1 MRAISSTLIFTLT
14 TLVAACATAKEP
26 AMTTTSTTTK
36 TATVS
41 HAPTAAKR
49 TGYSTQGGIR
59 YYYEVHGSGEPLL
72 LLHGGLMSIDTLGPI
87 LPALAAKRQ
96 VIAVDLLGH
105 GRTELGD
112 RSFELDAIA
121 DDITG
126 ILGELGLAQV
136 DALGYSLGAGISF
149 RIAVRHPTKI
159 RRLALVSAAF
169 ARDGFYA
176 EMLAMQAQVG
186 ARAAPMMKDTPM
198 YKTYAA
204 VAPHPDDFPRLLDKI
219 GAFMRTPYN
228 WADDVKKLQMPV
240 MLVWGDSDMMRPEHM
255 VEFYKLLG
263 GGQRDAGWAGENMSK
278 NRLAILPGVTHY
290 NITESP
296 ALPATVLPFLDATKS
311 DVTSGLQVAKH

>member
-1 MRAISSTLIFTLT
+1 MKTISTTLLALLT
-14 TLVAACATAKEP
+14 TLCTACATTKDSTV
-26 AMTTTSTTTK
+26 TTTSPSSASVT
-36 TATVS
+36 

-72 LLHGGLMSIDTLGPI
+72 VLHGGLMSIDTLGPI

-105 GRTELGD
+105 GRTELGNRGFD
-112 RSFELDAIA
+112 LDAIG

-126 ILGELGLAQV
+126 ILDELGLAQV
-136 DALGYSLGAGISF
+136 DAFGYSLGAGVAF
-149 RIAVRHPTKI
+149 RIAVKHPAKI
-159 RRLALVSAAF
+159 RRLALVSGAF
-169 ARDGFYA
+169 SRDGFYA

-186 ARAAPMMKDTPM
+186 AAAAPMMKDTPM

-204 VAPHPDDFPRLLDKI
+204 VAPHPEDFPRLLDKI
-219 GAFMRTPYN
+219 GEFMRTPYN
-228 WADDVKKLQMPV
+228 WSSDVQKLQVPV

-296 ALPATVLPFLDATKS
+296 ALPATVLPFLDGATK
-311 DVTSGLQVAKH
+311 DMTSALQVAKH

>member
-1 MRAISSTLIFTLT
+1 MRTISATLILTLT
-14 TLVAACATAKEP
+14 TLCAACATTKETTV
-26 AMTTTSTTTK
+26 TTTSTPT
-36 TATVS
+36 TATAS

-49 TGYSTQGGIR
+49 TGYSTQGGTR

-72 LLHGGLMSIDTLGPI
+72 VLHGGLMSIDTLGPI

-105 GRTELGD
+105 GRTELGNRAFD
-112 RSFELDAIA
+112 LDAIG
-121 DDITG
+121 DDISG
-126 ILGELGLAQV
+126 ILDELGFAQV
-136 DALGYSLGAGISF
+136 DAFGYSLGAAISF
-149 RIAVRHPTKI
+149 KIALRHPAKI

-176 EMLAMQAQVG
+176 DMLALQSQVG
-186 ARAAPMMKDTPM
+186 AAAAPMLKDTPM

-219 GAFMRTPYN
+219 GELMRKPYN
-228 WADDVKKLQMPV
+228 WSDDVKKLQMPV

-263 GGQRDAGWAGENMSK
+263 GGQRDGGWQGEGMSK

-296 ALPATVLPFLDATKS
+296 ALPATVLPFLDGAKTDATS
-311 DVTSGLQVAKH
+311 ALQVAKH